1 MHRIKIWFGPF
12 LWPSDPI
19 YSWQFIETPCIMCHV
34 GASSLKWI
42 EQAEQEVRSH
52 LISHSFLTHLD
63 KCKKSLP
70 TSKRGFTR
78 GDVNSNMTKAGPL
91 VHCALYWRW
100 FVHSTAHHHGLGRYR
115 PQLFLI
121 SPVPTVTS
129 GVKVYLLTLSW
140 VFYCRLIIDT
150 MILMTVCSI
159 WPGARSS
166 RHVEV

>member
-1 MHRIKIWFGPF
+1 MWEHHCSEFNKRTRSKKLLNISFF
-12 LWPSDPI
+12 LNTLGQMQIPSKFDTRFPI
-19 YSWQFIETPCIMCHV
+19 F
-34 GASSLKWI
+34 
-42 EQAEQEVRSH
+42 
-52 LISHSFLTHLD
+52 
-63 KCKKSLP
+63 
-70 TSKRGFTR
+70 RGR
-78 GDVNSNMTKAGPL
+78 GNVNSNMTKAAKAGPL

-150 MILMTVCSI
+150 MILMTVYSI
-159 WPGARSS
+159 
-166 RHVEV
+166 